1 MPEVRLHGLIAQ
13 EEKRNICLC
22 VLNSSLFYWL
32 LTLWSDCRN
41 LNRREILGFP
51 LDIKAMD
58 ASLHGALDRL
68 AKTLMNDFSEHS
80 LILKMNYSKWGA
92 MDMVRREDIKVAMR
106 K

>member
-1 MPEVRLHGLIAQ
+1 MPEVRLHRLIAQ
-13 EEKRNICLC
+13 EEKLNICLC

-58 ASLHGALDRL
+58 ASLRGALDRL

-80 LILKMNYSKWGA
+80 LILKMSYSKWGA

>member
-1 MPEVRLHGLIAQ
+1 M
-13 EEKRNICLC
+13 
-22 VLNSSLFYWL
+22 
-32 LTLWSDCRN
+32 WSDCRN

-58 ASLHGALDRL
+58 ASLRGALDRL

-80 LILKMNYSKWGA
+80 WILKMSYSKWGA
-92 MDMVRREDIKVAMR
+92 MDMVLREDIKVAMR

>member
-1 MPEVRLHGLIAQ
+1 M
-13 EEKRNICLC
+13 
-22 VLNSSLFYWL
+22 SSFATPDPQSLQPWAPFP
-32 LTLWSDCRN
+32 
-41 LNRREILGFP
+41 IIPFP

-58 ASLHGALDRL
+58 ASLRGALDRL

-80 LILKMNYSKWGA
+80 LILKMSYSKWGA